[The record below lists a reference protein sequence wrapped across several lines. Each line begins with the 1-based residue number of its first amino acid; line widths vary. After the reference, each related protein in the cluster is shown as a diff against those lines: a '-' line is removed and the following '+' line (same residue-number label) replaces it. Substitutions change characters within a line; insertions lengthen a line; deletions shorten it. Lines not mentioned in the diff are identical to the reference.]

1 MQQTKLL
8 EDILNSQASLN
19 ADESLMAFA
28 MMLASVDEYRFYNS
42 SKDDFTKSLAER
54 YINNDAWVMF
64 EDMKFRTVNP
74 ANVAHYGTE
83 RGDIHGIIYDN
94 GGVWLLSGVDH
105 EDIIVLLFVFNE
117 TAEEEDY
124 PTPS

>member
-54 YINNDAWVMF
+54 YINNDAWAVF
-64 EDMKFRTVNP
+64 VILHRPNLADCPFRRP
-74 ANVAHYGTE
+74 SC
-83 RGDIHGIIYDN
+83 
-94 GGVWLLSGVDH
+94 SGCQRCH
-105 EDIIVLLFVFNE
+105 
-117 TAEEEDY
+117 
-124 PTPS
+124 